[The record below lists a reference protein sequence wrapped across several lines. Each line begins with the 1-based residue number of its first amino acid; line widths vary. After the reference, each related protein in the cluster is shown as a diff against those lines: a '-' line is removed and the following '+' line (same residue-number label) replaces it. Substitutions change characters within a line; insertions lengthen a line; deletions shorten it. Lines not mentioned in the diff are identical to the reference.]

1 MSTKSNSAD
10 RHVSKSLTRQWL
22 VLRALCGSRLGLTV
36 KELEAQHEIHE
47 KTIRRDLIFLR
58 EIGFPLQETTY
69 AHGLKRWQCQPTA
82 LEGQLSFDLSE
93 VLSLYLSRRLLEPL
107 AGTMFWTS
115 LRSAFKKI
123 RASLTE
129 EGIAYLEQLQQV
141 LHVLPGRTTDYEGRE
156 QMIDDLMVAIEDQ
169 RFALILY
176 HSLSATEPVEYEV
189 APYGMVYDRGTLY
202 LIAKSSSHE
211 EVRTFK
217 IDRIRDVE
225 FSQLKFQKPKEF
237 CLVNY
242 HAQSFGIFRE
252 EGPAEHVVLKFHPDA
267 ARHLQEHRYHTTQH
281 VHLERDGWAKVTFEL
296 IVSPEFRSWLLSFGP
311 RVIVV
316 APKGLREG
324 IQKDL
329 EAALRAYI
337 PAIVE
342 PSRMRK

>member
-1 MSTKSNSAD
+1 M
-10 RHVSKSLTRQWL
+10 
-22 VLRALCGSRLGLTV
+22 TV
-36 KELEAQHEIHE
+36 KELASEHEIHE
-47 KTIRRDLIFLR
+47 KTIRRDLTFLK

-69 AHGLKRWQCQPTA
+69 AHGLKRWQCQPSA

-93 VLSLYLSRRLLEPL
+93 ILSLYLSRRLLEPL

-129 EGIAYLEQLQQV
+129 EGLGYLEQLQQV
-141 LHVLPGRTTDYEGRE
+141 IHVLPGRTSEYEGRE
-156 QMIDDLMVAIEDQ
+156 QLIDDLIIAIEEQ

-189 APYGMVYDRGTLY
+189 APYGMVCDRGALY

-217 IDRIRDVE
+217 IDRIRDIE

-237 CLVNY
+237 CLANY

-252 EGPAEHVVLKFHPDA
+252 DGPAEIVVLRIHPDA
-267 ARHLQEHRYHTTQH
+267 ARHLQEHHYHPTQTLT
-281 VHLERDGWAKVTFEL
+281 LEPDGWAKVSFEL
-296 IVSPEFRSWLLSFGP
+296 VVSPEFKSWVLSFGP
-311 RVIVV
+311 RMVV
-316 APKGLREG
+316 LEPTGLRER
-324 IQKDL
+324 IVDDL
-329 EAALRAYI
+329 QAARANYLRLGEKKR
-337 PAIVE
+337 V
-342 PSRMRK
+342 